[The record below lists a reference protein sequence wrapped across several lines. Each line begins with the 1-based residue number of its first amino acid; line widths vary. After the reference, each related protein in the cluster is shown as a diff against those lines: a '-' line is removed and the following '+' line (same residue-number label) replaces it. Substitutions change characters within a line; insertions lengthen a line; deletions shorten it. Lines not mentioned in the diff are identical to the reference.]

1 MSQTDVDQID
11 FMDPA
16 VQEDWFPHYRRLREE
31 APVWRVP
38 STGEYFLS
46 RYDDVTY
53 VLRHPELFPH
63 TSTSSEF
70 RLLESEAAMRYYEEH
85 GWRRKQTLGI
95 DPPVHREYRV
105 LVDPWFNAAGAE
117 QQRAVIE
124 RLATSLMDEW
134 IDDGEVEIVRQF
146 AMPLPVMVITTVL
159 GFPLSDIEQLKRWS
173 EAWVMPFSRGLTPD
187 QEMYVAEQGV
197 EFQQYI
203 YAHLQEK
210 RRNPGD
216 DVLSHLAHVDVP
228 RPRAGRRSAADRPRD
243 RQPHRPP
250 LHRRQRDDD
259 VRHHL
264 GPVAP
269 DQPPGRGAPPP
280 CRASADPD
288 VRRRGA
294 ASGVA
299 DSRPVAWRRPRRRD
313 RWRHDPEGLDRAH
326 PLRRRQPGSG
336 AVRRTRRSR
345 PRTPQRRAAR
355 CVRGRRAPMPGGG
368 PVEARA
374 TDRRRAVPAA
384 DEQPALHPG
393 PQRLLPSPGYWL
405 RALKE
410 LHVSF
415 DPIKCRE
422 EHRWPMR
429 SRCPNA
435 SSGSSPRWNRT

>member
-1 MSQTDVDQID
+1 MSQINVDEID

-70 RLLESEAAMRYYEEH
+70 RLLESETAMRYYEEH

-105 LVDPWFNAAGAE
+105 LVDPWFNAVGAE

-216 DVLSHLAHVDVP
+216 DVLSHLAHVTFHDLEQHV
-228 RPRAGRRSAADRPRD
+228 DRPLTDHEIVNLIDHLYIGGNETTTFAITSGLWLLISHPHVERGLRVEPALIPTFVDEVLRLESPTQGLWRGVARD
-243 RQPHRPP
+243 VEIGGVTIPKGSTVHIRY
-250 LHRRQRDDD
+250 
-259 VRHHL
+259 
-264 GPVAP
+264 
-269 DQPPGRGAPPP
+269 
-280 CRASADPD
+280 
-288 VRRRGA
+288 GA
-294 ASGVA
+294 AN
-299 DSRPVAWRRPRRRD
+299 R
-313 RWRHDPEGLDRAH
+313 DPERFSEPDDLDLERRNSGRHVAFGAGEHRCPGEGLSKLEQRVAVELFLQRMSNLHFTPDRNDFRH
-326 PLRRRQPGSG
+326 LR
-336 AVRRTRRSR
+336 
-345 PRTPQRRAAR
+345 
-355 CVRGRRAPMPGGG
+355 
-368 PVEARA
+368 
-374 TDRRRAVPAA
+374 
-384 DEQPALHPG
+384 
-393 PQRLLPSPGYWL
+393 GYWL

-415 DPIKCRE
+415 DPIT
-422 EHRWPMR
+422 PL
-429 SRCPNA
+429 SV
-435 SSGSSPRWNRT
+435 G

>member
-1 MSQTDVDQID
+1 MSQTHVDDID

-46 RYDDVTY
+46 RYADVIY

-63 TSTSSEF
+63 TSTSSAF
-70 RLLESEAAMRYYEEH
+70 RLLESETAMRYYEEH

-134 IDDGEVEIVRQF
+134 IDDGEVEIVRQL

-216 DVLSHLAHVDVP
+216 DVLSHLAGVTFHDLEQDVD
-228 RPRAGRRSAADRPRD
+228 RPLTDHEIVNLIDHLYIGGNETTTFAITSGLWLLINHPDVERRLRADPALIPTFVDEVLRLESPTQGLWRGVARDVEIGGVTIPKGSTVHIRYGAANRDPERFAEPDALDLERRNAGRHVAFGAGE
-243 RQPHRPP
+243 HRC
-250 LHRRQRDDD
+250 
-259 VRHHL
+259 
-264 GPVAP
+264 
-269 DQPPGRGAPPP
+269 PG
-280 CRASADPD
+280 
-288 VRRRGA
+288 
-294 ASGVA
+294 
-299 DSRPVAWRRPRRRD
+299 
-313 RWRHDPEGLDRAH
+313 EGLSKLEQRIAVELFLQRMSNLRFTPDRNDFCH
-326 PLRRRQPGSG
+326 LR
-336 AVRRTRRSR
+336 
-345 PRTPQRRAAR
+345 
-355 CVRGRRAPMPGGG
+355 
-368 PVEARA
+368 
-374 TDRRRAVPAA
+374 
-384 DEQPALHPG
+384 
-393 PQRLLPSPGYWL
+393 GYWL
-405 RALKE
+405 RALEE

-415 DPIKCRE
+415 DPIT
-422 EHRWPMR
+422 PL
-429 SRCPNA
+429 SV
-435 SSGSSPRWNRT
+435 G

>member
-1 MSQTDVDQID
+1 MSQTHVDDID

-46 RYDDVTY
+46 RYADVIY

-63 TSTSSEF
+63 TSTSSAF
-70 RLLESEAAMRYYEEH
+70 RLLESETAMRYYEEH

-134 IDDGEVEIVRQF
+134 IDDGEVEIVRQL

-216 DVLSHLAHVDVP
+216 DVLSHLAGVTFHDLEQDVD
-228 RPRAGRRSAADRPRD
+228 RPLTDHEIVNLIDHLYIGGNETTTFAITSGLWLLINHPDVERRLRADPALIPTFVDEVLRLESPTQGLWRGVARDVEIGGVTIPKGSTVHIRYGAANRDPERFAEPDALDLERRNAGRHVAFGAGE
-243 RQPHRPP
+243 HRC
-250 LHRRQRDDD
+250 
-259 VRHHL
+259 
-264 GPVAP
+264 
-269 DQPPGRGAPPP
+269 PG
-280 CRASADPD
+280 
-288 VRRRGA
+288 
-294 ASGVA
+294 
-299 DSRPVAWRRPRRRD
+299 
-313 RWRHDPEGLDRAH
+313 EGLSKLEQRIAVELFLQRMSNLRFTPDRNDFCH
-326 PLRRRQPGSG
+326 LR
-336 AVRRTRRSR
+336 
-345 PRTPQRRAAR
+345 
-355 CVRGRRAPMPGGG
+355 
-368 PVEARA
+368 
-374 TDRRRAVPAA
+374 
-384 DEQPALHPG
+384 
-393 PQRLLPSPGYWL
+393 GYWL
-405 RALKE
+405 RALEE

-415 DPIKCRE
+415 VPIT
-422 EHRWPMR
+422 PL
-429 SRCPNA
+429 SV
-435 SSGSSPRWNRT
+435 G

>member
-16 VQEDWFPHYRRLREE
+16 VQEDWFPYYRRLREE

-46 RYDDVTY
+46 RYDDVSY

-70 RLLESEAAMRYYEEH
+70 RLLKSEAAMRYYEEH

-117 QQRAVIE
+117 KQRAVIE
-124 RLATSLMDEW
+124 RIATSLMDEW

-173 EAWVMPFSRGLTPD
+173 EAWVMPFSRGLTPE

-216 DVLSHLAHVDVP
+216 DVLSHLAQATFHDLEQGV
-228 RPRAGRRSAADRPRD
+228 D
-243 RQPHRPP
+243 RQ
-250 LHRRQRDDD
+250 LTDDEIVNLID
-259 VRHHL
+259 HL
-264 GPVAP
+264 YIGGNETTTFAITS
-269 DQPPGRGAPPP
+269 GLWLLI
-280 CRASADPD
+280 SHPD
-288 VRRRGA
+288 VERRLRAEPELIPTFVDEVLRLESPTQGLWR
-294 ASGVA
+294 GVA
-299 DSRPVAWRRPRRRD
+299 RD
-313 RWRHDPEGLDRAH
+313 VEIGGVDDPEGRDRAH
-326 PLRRRQPGSG
+326 PLRRGQPGSG
-336 AVRRTRRSR
+336 EVRRNPTTSTSNAA
-345 PRTPQRRAAR
+345 TPAGTLPSGPASTAAR
-355 CVRGRRAPMPGGG
+355 GRAC
-368 PVEARA
+368 
-374 TDRRRAVPAA
+374 
-384 DEQPALHPG
+384 
-393 PQRLLPSPGYWL
+393 PS
-405 RALKE
+405 
-410 LHVSF
+410 S
-415 DPIKCRE
+415 
-422 EHRWPMR
+422 
-429 SRCPNA
+429 SSA
-435 SSGSSPRWNRT
+435 SPPSSSCSG